1 MSLSLMLKV
10 PVYDGGLTKS
20 QVAKARE
27 DLREVELLEQT
38 VIRAI
43 RDQVDS
49 AAISYRA
56 ASAALE
62 AAEERTVA
70 AREAFR
76 QVENAFRVGE
86 ASSVDLLDATREAT
100 DAENTHIISR
110 YQRELEAI
118 ALRHAVGL
126 FPLPDVDPTTYYNEE
141 DES

>member
-10 PVYDGGLTKS
+10 PIYDGGWTKS

-38 VIRAI
+38 VARFI

-49 AAISYRA
+49 AAITYRA
-56 ASAALE
+56 ATATLE

-76 QVENAFRVGE
+76 LVERAFRVGE
-86 ASSVDLLDATREAT
+86 ASSIDLLDATREAT

-110 YQRELEAI
+110 YQREFEAI

-126 FPLPDVDPTTYYNEE
+126 FALPDVDPTTIYDEY